1 MPFTLIKGQFLPGLG
16 FPDGDSVR
24 FRARDKTLWAK
35 LEGRRVGFGTGVKTK
50 DTVQLRLEGIDAIE
64 KAATK
69 PLSVDAR
76 ANLFRLLGHDA
87 VKAPEP
93 AGYILARMTDD
104 SSGRPICF
112 AFRGEHP
119 KADGASITL
128 TASWL
133 RKSANYGQIKAGYAY
148 PLFYNTLFAALR
160 TELQKGHALALAA
173 NRGYWPTDATR
184 KGVTVATRADLATI
198 PPIWPKLWRRLD
210 AWLETHAGLDG
221 FHAYL
226 KKSNERL
233 DLLDIVE
240 ERGLQDIVEVKGNKV
255 RLLTDPANVR
265 VVGAAGKRK
274 R

>member
-1 MPFTLIKGQFLPGLG
+1 
-16 FPDGDSVR
+16 
-24 FRARDKTLWAK
+24 
-35 LEGRRVGFGTGVKTK
+35 
-50 DTVQLRLEGIDAIE
+50 
-64 KAATK
+64 
-69 PLSVDAR
+69 
-76 ANLFRLLGHDA
+76 
-87 VKAPEP
+87 
-93 AGYILARMTDD
+93 
-104 SSGRPICF
+104 
-112 AFRGEHP
+112 
-119 KADGASITL
+119 
-128 TASWL
+128 
-133 RKSANYGQIKAGYAY
+133 
-148 PLFYNTLFAALR
+148 
-160 TELQKGHALALAA
+160 
-173 NRGYWPTDATR
+173 
-184 KGVTVATRADLATI
+184 VTVAARADLATI